1 MKKKEVLN
9 IIKQVSKDWDN
20 ASSDE
25 IKGAKRMIFELY
37 YSNLLISDNPVP
49 SIEQNGRETAKVQP
63 KSLSF
68 EFFKQHEKLII
79 NDPEL
84 ELSDEGEVK
93 EILYHN
99 VVGFL
104 EDWIKQDV

>member
-63 KSLSF
+63 KCCVCDS
-68 EFFKQHEKLII
+68 KIQI
-79 NDPEL
+79 NKVCNCPDSE
-84 ELSDEGEVK
+84 
-93 EILYHN
+93 H
-99 VVGFL
+99 
-104 EDWIKQDV
+104 